1 MRATLLLLAAA
12 AAGLAAGPYGD
23 ISGLKLNKPE
33 DKEDVK
39 STPPPK
45 DAFVLFDGKS
55 LDGWTKPDGKVPAE
69 WDLLPNGVPGDQ
81 SRLVWHLDLTSG
93 SERVLTAESIYPDV
107 PRLVVLVLAIVLF
120 AGVVIIRSRGQRRN
134 TPEPP
139 IFTTPSQ
146 P

>member
-1 MRATLLLLAAA
+1 MR
-12 AAGLAAGPYGD
+12 
-23 ISGLKLNKPE
+23 
-33 DKEDVK
+33 
-39 STPPPK
+39 
-45 DAFVLFDGKS
+45 FVQ
-55 LDGWTKPDGKVPAE
+55 PA
-69 WDLLPNGVPGDQ
+69 WKRRSITRASPSK

-93 SERVLTAESIYPDV
+93 SERILTAESIYPDV